1 MPAPLRV
8 LPSLRQLR
16 YLVALSETRNFT
28 RAAEACFV
36 TQSTLSAGLKELE
49 STLGAQLVERDR
61 QSVRMTPAGDAVV
74 ERARRLLAGAEDL
87 VEAAATG
94 AKPMTGML
102 RLGAIPT
109 IAPFLLPSLLPIVR
123 KRHPALR
130 LALREDLTAK
140 LLLRLED
147 GELDFA
153 LIALPFETEGLL
165 VRPLFDDELWLVAPE
180 GDPQLAAKKI
190 TISQRMAER
199 LLILEEGHCL
209 REHTLQACGRA
220 PVATR
225 EGLEATSLLTL
236 VQMVES
242 GLGLALVPEI
252 AVQAGLLASSRLVA
266 RPLASPAPKR
276 TVALVARRSTARL
289 LEFSALADLI
299 VEIRR
304 AKHGRVM
311 SSIGRRAAERYH
323 RGPSDA
329 PSG

>member
-1 MPAPLRV
+1 MPA

-61 QSVRMTPAGDAVV
+61 QSVRMTPLGDTVV
-74 ERARRLLAGAEDL
+74 ERARGLLAGAEDL
-87 VEAAATG
+87 VEAAAAG
-94 AKPMTGML
+94 AKPMTGLL

-123 KRHPALR
+123 ERHPALR

-140 LLLRLED
+140 LLVRLED

-165 VRPLFDDELWLVAPE
+165 VRSLFDDELWLVAPE
-180 GDPQLAAKKI
+180 GDPQLATKKI
-190 TISQRMAER
+190 TISPRMAER

-220 PVATR
+220 QVASA

-242 GLGLALVPEI
+242 GLGLALVPELAI
-252 AVQAGLLASSRLVA
+252 QAGLLASSRLVA

-276 TVALVARRSTARL
+276 TVALVARRSTARA

-304 AKHGRVM
+304 AHQGRVM
-311 SSIGRRAAERYH
+311 SSIGRRTTERRRH
-323 RGPSDA
+323 T
-329 PSG
+329 PSGA